1 MAYTFNGTEGAPIEL
16 KTAKEWAA
24 NYRATLKDPKN
35 DRVAHFFGFEIIQQ
49 ILAEAD
55 CVGIR
60 IYYGIDDKGEK
71 QLMLVG
77 ADKSGEN
84 LLPTEEKALAGG
96 GNIVADM
103 SFPCPSYC
111 PGTSTSL

>member
-1 MAYTFNGTEGAPIEL
+1 MDYTFDGTEGAPIDL
-16 KTAKEWAA
+16 KIAKAWAA
-24 NYRATLKDPKN
+24 NYRASLKDPK
-35 DRVAHFFGFEIIQQ
+35 DTVAHFFGFEIIQK

-71 QLMLVG
+71 QLLLVG

-84 LLPTEEKALAGG
+84 LLPEGEKALAGG
-96 GNIVADM
+96 GNIIADV
-103 SFPCPSYC
+103 SYPCPSYC
-111 PGTSTSL
+111 PPNPL